1 MEYSEKLRNSSEK
14 LKTQAKNSK
23 TQAKNSRIRQI
34 HLVYLPKTRPKKKAA
49 LTTLREY
56 VYLVGSEVDSWALGR
71 SLASGLKEHRHSVN
85 RTFHLKK
92 GYVQNVC

>member
-1 MEYSEKLRNSSEK
+1 M
-14 LKTQAKNSK
+14 
-23 TQAKNSRIRQI
+23 
-34 HLVYLPKTRPKKKAA
+34 
-49 LTTLREY
+49 TTLREY

-71 SLASGLKEHRHSVN
+71 SIASGLKEHRHSVN

>member
-34 HLVYLPKTRPKKKAA
+34 HLVYLPKTRPKKGWFKQKQAFKGPR
-49 LTTLREY
+49 RE
-56 VYLVGSEVDSWALGR
+56 LIEETKEMPSPMR
-71 SLASGLKEHRHSVN
+71 GLPGKLMILFTKRQ
-85 RTFHLKK
+85 
-92 GYVQNVC
+92 QNEIS